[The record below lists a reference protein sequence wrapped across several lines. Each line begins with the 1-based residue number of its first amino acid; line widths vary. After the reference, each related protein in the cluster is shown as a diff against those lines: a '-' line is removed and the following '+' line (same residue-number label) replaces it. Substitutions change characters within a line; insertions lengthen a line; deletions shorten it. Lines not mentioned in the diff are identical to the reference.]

1 MLKKI
6 MYVLLGALVLIQF
19 FHPEKNQ
26 SSIPY
31 PNDITTK
38 YPVPATVQDV
48 LKRSCYDC
56 HSNNTAYPWYNNLQ
70 PVAWWLK
77 NHVDEGKREINFN
90 EFATYEPKKARRKLH
105 EVAEQVEEGEMPLT
119 SYTLIHKDAILDPA
133 QKKIV
138 ADWAKS
144 LRDSITTANGLP
156 TLEAERAEWERT
168 HPRK

>member
-1 MLKKI
+1 MKKI
-6 MYVLLGALVLIQF
+6 LYALLILLVIIQF
-19 FHPEKNQ
+19 FRPEKN
-26 SSIPY
+26 INAGPFA
-31 PNDITTK
+31 NDITTK
-38 YPVPATVQDV
+38 YPVPAPVADV
-48 LKRSCYDC
+48 LKTACYDC

-90 EFATYEPKKARRKLH
+90 EFASYEPKKARRKLH
-105 EVAEQVEEGEMPLT
+105 EVAEQVEKGEMPLE
-119 SYTLIHKDAILDPA
+119 SYTLIHKNAILNEG
-133 QKKIV
+133 QKKLV

-144 LRDSITTANGLP
+144 LRDSITTANNLP